1 MMEVACQSERA
12 SLLSTTTGRSRIVI
26 NRLLLSLST
35 VFLVFGLFMWSS
47 GGAIVRDSFEGV
59 GRRSS
64 SKQVHIL
71 VISLPESEHPNSHR
85 MARHVLDGARS
96 VVGLDSAK
104 LLESNKVDFEKDIL
118 SWSDA
123 VVVGS
128 PVYMANPHPKILEL
142 FGNWNFSKDLSGK
155 VGAAFVSGGGIS
167 GGQEHVLTA
176 LLMALLEYRM
186 MIVGGERWT
195 EAFGAAAVALFLS
208 KAEGLGRRVASV
220 TLKLNN
226 C

>member
-1 MMEVACQSERA
+1 MMEVSSPQSERA
-12 SLLSTTTGRSRIVI
+12 SLLSRTAGRSRIVI
-26 NRLLLSLST
+26 NRLFLSLST
-35 VFLVFGLFMWSS
+35 ILLVSGLYLWSS
-47 GGAIVRDSFEGV
+47 RGELVRGSFVGV
-59 GRRSS
+59 GRRATSIE
-64 SKQVHIL
+64 QVHIL

-96 VVGLDSAK
+96 VVGRDSAK
-104 LLESNKVDFEKDIL
+104 LLESNKVDFEKDVL

-123 VVVGS
+123 IVVGS

-142 FGNWNFSKDLSGK
+142 LGNWNFSKDLSGK

-176 LLMALLEYRM
+176 LLMAMLEYRM

-195 EAFGAAAVALFLS
+195 EAFGAAAVVS
-208 KAEGLGRRVASV
+208 ESPVGIQ
-220 TLKLNN
+220 
-226 C
+226 